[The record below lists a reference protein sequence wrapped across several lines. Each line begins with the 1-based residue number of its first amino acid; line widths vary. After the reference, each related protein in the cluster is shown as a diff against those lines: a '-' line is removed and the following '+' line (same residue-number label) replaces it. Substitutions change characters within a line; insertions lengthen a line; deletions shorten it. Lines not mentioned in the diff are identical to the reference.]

1 MIGLLHSKSEVYDDN
16 RKSDS
21 SNFNF
26 MSSFLVIGIFAFG
39 LLLGHLIKK
48 YKTIHRINERFTM
61 VTVYLLLFLLG
72 ISVGVND
79 EIVGNM
85 VAIGFKAL
93 FLSTGAMLGTLIL
106 AYLVVRLFFKEGPSG
121 KQNSDYK

>member
-1 MIGLLHSKSEVYDDN
+1 
-16 RKSDS
+16 
-21 SNFNF
+21 
-26 MSSFLVIGIFAFG
+26 
-39 LLLGHLIKK
+39 
-48 YKTIHRINERFTM
+48 M